1 MNGDKKLF
9 IATDSSDNQT
19 AASITESLEQ
29 KINFAPL
36 LTSIPESYLQQG
48 YDFVNGTKGEGSFGH
63 QIPVASASPGEKD
76 YSPLV
81 QLNFVKWNDDS
92 DPRILKSSDEIVQAK
107 RNGEI
112 QIMKTGIVI
121 NSPVIQQE

>member
-1 MNGDKKLF
+1 M
-9 IATDSSDNQT
+9 
-19 AASITESLEQ
+19 
-29 KINFAPL
+29 
-36 LTSIPESYLQQG
+36 
-48 YDFVNGTKGEGSFGH
+48 
-63 QIPVASASPGEKD
+63 ASASPGEKD
-76 YSPLV
+76 NSPLV

-92 DPRILKSSDEIVQAK
+92 DPRILKSSDEIVQAQ